1 MSVETFQYLLDL
13 IGANL
18 QRLAT
23 RFQKAIKVEK
33 RLAIVIWRL
42 SAGNSYRSV
51 SNVFGVGKS
60 IVIKIFQYGINRIIQ
75 LAPTF
80 IKFPVTALKTA
91 LLTTLI

>member
-13 IGANL
+13 IGVNL

-23 RFQKAIKVEK
+23 RFRKPIKVEK

-42 SAGNSYRSV
+42 STGNSYRSV
-51 SNVFGVGKS
+51 SNAFGVGKS
-60 IVIKIFQYGINRIIQ
+60 IVIKIFQDGINHIIQ

-80 IKFPVTALKTA
+80 IKFPVTVLKTTLA
-91 LLTTLI
+91 TTLF